1 MELIFLSAKDALV
14 KQISKDKTTPY
25 PLAKS
30 FTSEHYEIE
39 KSAEGLEEFERL
51 IVAEASKGRC
61 LHKGKLTRKLKNE
74 SRAGIA
80 DRNALTDL
88 LVFDLDGIELPG
100 VNIRG
105 SITSHDIHNISEQF
119 VALLPAEFQNV
130 SYITQASASLGL
142 KGNKISLHMF
152 FVLKNGVYPR
162 ALKNW
167 LKTLNYEID
176 LLADQLTLSANGHSL
191 RYPLDTSVADN
202 SKLIYI
208 AAPKFVG
215 VQDPIDGN
223 RIVRITRGEPTVDI
237 NSLISDVN
245 REKIN
250 TIENKIK
257 DGLRSKIGLRKK
269 PTKTTNI
276 TINDE
281 FVELLQNPD
290 KMNIQVSRISEPY
303 VNCNVNGGDSG
314 GYYFLITNPY
324 YMYNFKG
331 EPIWEIEKADPE
343 FYRYVF
349 DNILKDEGSP
359 AKPVVLRDFFTDTYY
374 NGLYD
379 KTKQQFTDEFPLT
392 PTNKTSLEGFMRT
405 HNGPMPDF
413 VPDARVVFDPSA
425 KEGINLDKAPYFVNM
440 YRRTSYM
447 LKPDEITE
455 TSYGEAFERLIVSC
469 PNISKLIKHVLGDGE
484 IEFEH
489 FVNWLAYIYQEK
501 QKSMTA
507 WIFTGVPGT
516 GKGVLVQKVL
526 KPLFGEQQVP
536 MRSLEN
542 IEEQFNLYM
551 RTALF
556 LVVDEFRMGDSGNI
570 GKMADKLK
578 HQITEPTLTIRAMR
592 TNQIELPSFCNF
604 IFLTNRADAV
614 RIEEGDRRYNVAP
627 RQERK
632 LEVVH
637 PELIN
642 NINELRNELYTF
654 SGTLQSFAVDA
665 RMAHTVLENNAK
677 KEMRQVSMSVLE
689 EYANAIKTQNL
700 QYFTEV
706 LDIPLANTFDAGS
719 ISIAQ
724 RYVKDWISKVGE
736 ESVIPMQH
744 FKLVYDVL
752 TDSKNR
758 MSARDFSKA
767 MSRHN
772 VSTGRKRIGTSKAAS
787 APRGVILVWYLPDDQ
802 KDVLIETHFDQ
813 KDKTALVN

>member
-1 MELIFLSAKDALV
+1 MEVVFLSAKEALV
-14 KQISKDKTTPY
+14 KEIGLDKTTPY

-30 FTSEHYEIE
+30 FTSHHYTIDKTPEGLQDFEHLLT
-39 KSAEGLEEFERL
+39 KSA
-51 IVAEASKGRC
+51 ASGFC
-61 LHKGKLTRKLKNE
+61 LHKGRLLKKIKNQ
-74 SRAGIA
+74 SRAGMA
-80 DRNALTDL
+80 DRNAVTDL

-100 VNIRG
+100 VNLRG
-105 SITSHDIHNISEQF
+105 SINEHDIHNISEQF
-119 VALLPAEFQNV
+119 VALLPPEFNDS
-130 SYITQASASLGL
+130 SYIAQASASLGL
-142 KGNKISLHMF
+142 KGNKISLHLF
-152 FVLKNGVYPR
+152 FILKNSVYPR

-176 LLADQLTLSANGHSL
+176 ILADQLTLSSNGHSL

-208 AAPKFVG
+208 APPKFNG
-215 VQDPIDGN
+215 VQDPVSSS
-223 RIVRITRGEPTVDI
+223 RIVRINRGSSTVD
-237 NSLISDVN
+237 LGTLLSDVN
-245 REKIN
+245 REKVH
-250 TIENKIK
+250 TIETKIK
-257 DGLRSKIGLRKK
+257 DNLRSKIGLRKK
-269 PTKTTNI
+269 VAKTTNI
-276 TINDE
+276 TIQDE

-290 KMNIQVSRISEPY
+290 KMNIQISRISEPY

-314 GYYFLITNPY
+314 GYYFLLTNPY

-343 FYRYVF
+343 FYRSIF
-349 DNILKDEGSP
+349 EDILKDDTP
-359 AKPVVLRDFFTDTYY
+359 AKPIILRDFFTDTYY
-374 NGLYD
+374 NGLFD
-379 KTKQQFTDEFPLT
+379 KNKKQFTDDFPLT
-392 PTNKTSLEGFMRT
+392 PTNKTSLEGFMRS

-425 KEGINLDKAPYFVNM
+425 EEGVNLSKAPYFVNM

-447 LKPDEITE
+447 IKANEIE
-455 TSYGEAFERLIVSC
+455 EIPYGEAASKLTVSC
-469 PNISKLIKHVLGDGE
+469 PAISKLIKHVLGDGE

-501 QKSMTA
+501 QKAMTA

-592 TNQIELPSFCNF
+592 SNQVELPSFCNF

-614 RIEEGDRRYNVAP
+614 RIEEGDRRYNVSP
-627 RQERK
+627 RQERR
-632 LEVVH
+632 LEDVH
-637 PELIN
+637 PGIIN
-642 NINELRNELYTF
+642 NISTLRSELYNF
-654 SGTLQSFAVDA
+654 AGALHSFVVDG
-665 RMAHTVLENNAK
+665 RMAHTVLENSAK
-677 KEMRQVSMSVLE
+677 IEMRQVSMSVLE
-689 EYANAIKTQNL
+689 EFATAIKNQNL
-700 QYFTEV
+700 VYFTEV

-724 RYVKDWISKVGE
+724 RYIKDWISKVGIE
-736 ESVIPMQH
+736 TVIPMQH
-744 FKLVYDVL
+744 FKVVYDVL

-758 MSARDFSKA
+758 MSARDFAKA
-767 MSRHN
+767 MSRYN
-772 VSTGRKRIGTSKAAS
+772 VKPGRKRIGTSKGSS
-787 APRGVILVWYLPDDQ
+787 APRGIILTWYLSDDQ
-802 KDVLIETHFDQ
+802 KDGLIDQHFDQ
-813 KDKTALVN
+813 KDKTALIN

>member
-1 MELIFLSAKDALV
+1 MEVIFLSAREALV
-14 KQISKDKTTPY
+14 KEIAKDKTTPY

-30 FTSEHYEIE
+30 FTSHHYNIE
-39 KSAEGLEEFERL
+39 KTQVGLADFEQL
-51 IVAEASKGRC
+51 ITKHAKSGDC
-61 LHKGKLTRKLKNE
+61 LHKGKLLKKLKKE
-74 SRAGIA
+74 SRAGLA
-80 DRNALTDL
+80 DRNAVTDL
-88 LVFDLDGIELPG
+88 LLFDLDGIELPG

-105 SITSHDIHNISEQF
+105 AITEHDIHNISEQF
-119 VALLPAEFQNV
+119 VALLPAEFQDV
-130 SYITQASASLGL
+130 SYITQASASLGI
-142 KGNKISLHMF
+142 KDNKISLHVF
-152 FVLKNGVYPR
+152 FLLKTAVYPR

-176 LLADQLTLSANGHSL
+176 IIADQLTLSSNGHSL
-191 RYPLDTSVADN
+191 SYPLDTSVADN

-208 AAPKFVG
+208 ATPKFVG
-215 VQDPIDGN
+215 VQNPISGQ
-223 RIVRITRGEPTVDI
+223 RVVRIERGLPTVDI
-237 NSLISDVN
+237 VPLLSDVN
-245 REKIN
+245 REKIH
-250 TIENKIK
+250 TIETKIK
-257 DGLRSKIGLRKK
+257 DGLRAKIGLRKK

-290 KMNIQVSRISEPY
+290 KMNIQVSRIQEPY

-314 GYYFLITNPY
+314 GYYFLLTNPY

-343 FYRYVF
+343 FYRYMF
-349 DNILKDEGSP
+349 DELIKDS
-359 AKPVVLRDFFTDTYY
+359 KDQSRPVILRDFFTDTYY

-379 KTKQQFTDEFPLT
+379 KNKSQFTDEFPLT

-425 KEGINLDKAPYFVNM
+425 KEGINLEKAPYFVNM

-447 LKPDEITE
+447 LKPSEIEE
-455 TSYGEAFERLIVSC
+455 TPYGEAYAKLSFSC
-469 PNISKLIKHVLGDGE
+469 PNISKLIKHVLGDGDT
-484 IEFEH
+484 EFEH

-526 KPLFGEQQVP
+526 KPLFGEMQVP

-556 LVVDEFRMGDSGNI
+556 LVVDEFRMGDSGNV

-632 LEVVH
+632 LEAVH
-637 PELIN
+637 PDIIN
-642 NINELRNELYTF
+642 NISTLRSELYNF
-654 SGTLQSFAVDA
+654 SGLLQSFVVDG
-665 RMAHTVLENNAK
+665 RMAHTVLENTAK
-677 KEMRQVSMSVLE
+677 IEMRQVSMSVLE
-689 EYANAIKTQNL
+689 EFANAIKTQNL

-706 LDIPLANTFDAGS
+706 LDIPLTNTFDAGS
-719 ISIAQ
+719 ISISQ

-736 ESVIPMQH
+736 EVVIPMQH
-744 FKLVYDVL
+744 FKLMYDVL

-767 MSRHN
+767 MSRYN
-772 VSTGRKRIGTSKAAS
+772 VKPGRKRVGSTKAAS
-787 APRGVILVWYLPDDQ
+787 APRGIILSWYLQDDH
-802 KDVLIETHFDQ
+802 KDALIELHFDN
-813 KDKTALVN
+813 KDKTALIN

>member
-1 MELIFLSAKDALV
+1 MF
-14 KQISKDKTTPY
+14 
-25 PLAKS
+25 
-30 FTSEHYEIE
+30 
-39 KSAEGLEEFERL
+39 
-51 IVAEASKGRC
+51 
-61 LHKGKLTRKLKNE
+61 
-74 SRAGIA
+74 
-80 DRNALTDL
+80 
-88 LVFDLDGIELPG
+88 
-100 VNIRG
+100 NIRG
-105 SITSHDIHNISEQF
+105 AITAHDIHNISEQF
-119 VALLPAEFQNV
+119 VALLPAEFQDV
-130 SYITQASASLGL
+130 SYITQASASLGI
-142 KGNKISLHMF
+142 KENKISLHVF
-152 FVLKNGVYPR
+152 FLLKTAVYPR

-176 LLADQLTLSANGHSL
+176 IIADQLTLSSNGHSL

-208 AAPKFVG
+208 ATPKFVS
-215 VQDPIDGN
+215 VQNPISGQ
-223 RIVRITRGEPTVDI
+223 RVVRIERGSPTVDI
-237 NSLISDVN
+237 VPLLSDVN
-245 REKIN
+245 REKIH
-250 TIENKIK
+250 TIETKIK
-257 DGLRSKIGLRKK
+257 DGLRAKIGLRKK

-290 KMNIQVSRISEPY
+290 KMNIQVSRIQEPY

-314 GYYFLITNPY
+314 GYYFLLTNPY

-343 FYRYVF
+343 FYRYMF
-349 DNILKDEGSP
+349 DELIKDSKDQS
-359 AKPVVLRDFFTDTYY
+359 KPVILRDFFTDTYY

-379 KTKQQFTDEFPLT
+379 KNKSQFTDEFPLT

-425 KEGINLDKAPYFVNM
+425 KEGINLEKAPYFVNM

-447 LKPDEITE
+447 LKPSEIEE
-455 TSYGEAFERLIVSC
+455 TPYGEAYAKLSFSC
-469 PNISKLIKHVLGDGE
+469 PNISKLIKHVLGDGNT
-484 IEFEH
+484 EFEH

-526 KPLFGEQQVP
+526 KPLFGEMQVP

-556 LVVDEFRMGDSGNI
+556 LVVDEFRMGDSGNV

-632 LEVVH
+632 LEAVH
-637 PELIN
+637 PDIIN
-642 NINELRNELYTF
+642 NISTLRSELYNF
-654 SGTLQSFAVDA
+654 SGLLQSFVVDG
-665 RMAHTVLENNAK
+665 RMAHTVLENTAK
-677 KEMRQVSMSVLE
+677 IEMRQVSMSVLE
-689 EYANAIKTQNL
+689 EFANAIKTQNL
-700 QYFTEV
+700 QYF
-706 LDIPLANTFDAGS
+706 
-719 ISIAQ
+719 
-724 RYVKDWISKVGE
+724 Y
-736 ESVIPMQH
+736 
-744 FKLVYDVL
+744 
-752 TDSKNR
+752 
-758 MSARDFSKA
+758 
-767 MSRHN
+767 
-772 VSTGRKRIGTSKAAS
+772 
-787 APRGVILVWYLPDDQ
+787 
-802 KDVLIETHFDQ
+802 
-813 KDKTALVN
+813 

>member
-1 MELIFLSAKDALV
+1 MEVVFLSAKEALV
-14 KQISKDKTTPY
+14 KEIGLDKTTPY

-30 FTSEHYEIE
+30 FTSHHYTID
-39 KSAEGLEEFERL
+39 KTAEGLQDFEHL
-51 IVAEASKGRC
+51 LTKNAASGFC
-61 LHKGKLTRKLKNE
+61 LHKGRLIKKIKSQ
-74 SRAGIA
+74 SRAGMA
-80 DRNALTDL
+80 DRNAVTDL

-100 VNIRG
+100 VNLRG
-105 SITSHDIHNISEQF
+105 SINEHDIHNISEQF
-119 VALLPAEFQNV
+119 VALLPPEFNDS
-130 SYITQASASLGL
+130 SYIAQASASLGL
-142 KGNKISLHMF
+142 KGNKISLHLF
-152 FVLKNGVYPR
+152 FILKNSIYPR

-176 LLADQLTLSANGHSL
+176 ILADQLTLSANGHSL

-208 AAPKFVG
+208 APPKFNG
-215 VQDPIDGN
+215 VQDPVSSS
-223 RIVRITRGEPTVDI
+223 RIVRIDRGSSTVDI
-237 NSLISDVN
+237 GTLISDVN
-245 REKIN
+245 REKIHA
-250 TIENKIK
+250 IEIKIK
-257 DGLRSKIGLRKK
+257 DNLRSKIGLRKK
-269 PTKTTNI
+269 AAKTTNI
-276 TINDE
+276 TIQDE

-290 KMNIQVSRISEPY
+290 KMNIQISRISEPY

-314 GYYFLITNPY
+314 GYYFLLTNPY

-343 FYRYVF
+343 FYRSIF
-349 DNILKDEGSP
+349 EDILKDDTP
-359 AKPVVLRDFFTDTYY
+359 AKPIILRDFFTDTYY

-379 KTKQQFTDEFPLT
+379 KNKKQFTDEFPLT
-392 PTNKTSLEGFMRT
+392 PTNKTSLEGFMRS
-405 HNGPMPDF
+405 HSGPMPDF
-413 VPDARVVFDPSA
+413 VPDARVVFDPTA
-425 KEGINLDKAPYFVNM
+425 EEGVNLNKAPYFVNM

-447 LKPDEITE
+447 LKAAEIE
-455 TSYGEAFERLIVSC
+455 EIPYGEAFSKLEFSC
-469 PNISKLIKHVLGDGE
+469 PSITKLIKHVLGDGE

-489 FVNWLAYIYQEK
+489 FINWLAYIYQEK
-501 QKSMTA
+501 QKAMTA

-526 KPLFGEQQVP
+526 RPLFGDMQVP

-556 LVVDEFRMGDSGNI
+556 LVVDEFRMGDSGNV
-570 GKMADKLK
+570 GRMADKLK

-592 TNQIELPSFCNF
+592 SNQIELPSFCNF

-614 RIEEGDRRYNVAP
+614 RIEEGDRRYNVSP

-632 LEVVH
+632 LEDTH
-637 PELIN
+637 PDIIN
-642 NINELRNELYTF
+642 NISSLRSELYNF
-654 SGTLQSFAVDA
+654 AGALHSFVVDG
-665 RMAHTVLENNAK
+665 RMAHTVLENAAK
-677 KEMRQVSMSVLE
+677 TEMRQVSMSVLE
-689 EYANAIKTQNL
+689 EFATAIKNQNL
-700 QYFTEV
+700 IYFTEV

-719 ISIAQ
+719 ISISQ
-724 RYVKDWISKVGE
+724 RYVKDWISKVGTE
-736 ESVIPMQH
+736 IVIPMQQ

-767 MSRHN
+767 MSRYN
-772 VSTGRKRIGTSKAAS
+772 VKAGRKRVGTSKSNS
-787 APRGVILVWYLPDDQ
+787 APRGIVLTWYLPEDQ
-802 KDVLIETHFDQ
+802 KDALIGQHFDK

>member
-1 MELIFLSAKDALV
+1 MELIFLSAKEALV
-14 KQISKDKTTPY
+14 KEISQDKTTPY

-30 FTSEHYEIE
+30 FTSHHYTIDKTPEGVEEIE
-39 KSAEGLEEFERL
+39 HLITKHAELGH
-51 IVAEASKGRC
+51 C
-61 LHKGKLTRKLKNE
+61 LHKGKLTKKLKNQ

-80 DRNALTDL
+80 DRNAMTDL

-105 SITSHDIHNISEQF
+105 LITSHDIHNISEQF
-119 VALLPAEFQNV
+119 VALLPAEFEDV

-142 KGNKISLHMF
+142 KGNKISLHIF
-152 FVLKNGVYPR
+152 FILKNGIYPR

-176 LLADQLTLSANGHSL
+176 LLADQLTLSSNGHSL
-191 RYPLDTSVADN
+191 CYPLDTSVADN

-208 AAPKFVG
+208 ATPKFTN
-215 VQDPIDGN
+215 VQNPIDGN
-223 RIVRITRGEPTVDI
+223 RVVRITRKQPTVDI
-237 NSLISDVN
+237 SSLISDVN
-245 REKIN
+245 REKIH

-257 DGLRSKIGLRKK
+257 DNLRTKIGLRKK

-314 GYYFLITNPY
+314 AYYFLTTNPY

-343 FYRYVF
+343 FYRYIF
-349 DNILKDEGSP
+349 DKIIKEDTAP
-359 AKPVVLRDFFTDTYY
+359 AKPVILRDFFTDTYY

-379 KTKQQFTDEFPLT
+379 KNKKQFTDDFPLT

-413 VPDARVVFDPSA
+413 IPDARVVFDPSA
-425 KEGINLDKAPYFVNM
+425 EEGINLDKAPFFVNM
-440 YRRTSYM
+440 YRRTPYM
-447 LKPDEITE
+447 LKPSEITE
-455 TSYGEAFERLIVSC
+455 TNYGEAFEKLSNSC
-469 PNISKLIKHVLGDGE
+469 PNISKLIKHVLGDGPT
-484 IEFEH
+484 EFEH
-489 FVNWLAYIYQEK
+489 FINWLAYIYQEK
-501 QKSMTA
+501 QKAMTA

-614 RIEEGDRRYNVAP
+614 RIEEGDRRYNVSP
-627 RQERK
+627 RQEKK
-632 LEVVH
+632 LEETH
-637 PELIN
+637 PDIIN
-642 NINELRNELYTF
+642 NISTLRNELYAF
-654 SGTLQSFAVDA
+654 SGTLQSFVVDG
-665 RMAHTVLENNAK
+665 RMAHTVLENSAK

-689 EYANAIKTQNL
+689 EFANAIKTQNL

-706 LDIPLANTFDAGS
+706 LDIPLTNTFDAGS

-724 RYVKDWISKVGE
+724 RYVKDWVAKAGE
-736 ESVIPMQH
+736 ELVIPMQH

-752 TDSKNR
+752 TDSRNK

-767 MSRHN
+767 MSRYN
-772 VSTGRKRIGTSKAAS
+772 VKTGRKRVGTNKSAS
-787 APRGVILVWYLPDDQ
+787 APRGVILVWYLPDEQ
-802 KDVLIETHFDQ
+802 KDALISTHFDQ
-813 KDKTALVN
+813 KDKTALIK